1 MQACQ
6 RRCNNSIGSTLAEA
20 ARLCVIS
27 RSEIGHSVIRRSL
40 ISRLLVS
47 IAMVACPAIF
57 TVHAAEPARYPT
69 KPIRLVVPQQAGS
82 SNDTLSRV
90 MAIFLGDALGQQV
103 VVDNRPG
110 AGGVIGMEIAAAA
123 LPDGYTLLSMATA
136 QIISAHLQKNL
147 AYDTFRDFAPIS
159 QFGVTYNV
167 LITHP
172 SISVAS
178 AKDFVALAKSR
189 PGQINMASAG
199 PGSQSHLAGTM
210 FSLVSG
216 INVLHVPY
224 KGAGASISAVL
235 GNESQFSVTPLPATV
250 GHIKSGRLKALAL
263 SSRKRSQNQP
273 EIPTFNEQGI
283 NFESSGWN
291 GLIAQHATPKPVLDR
306 LYVALEKVMAS
317 PAFRE
322 QMARQGA
329 EVVASSPQE
338 FAQFIRKEFNL
349 YGPVVKAANLKA
361 D

>member
-1 MQACQ
+1 MQASKQ
-6 RRCNNSIGSTLAEA
+6 LFNNSISATLPGRTIPSVFGCSLI
-20 ARLCVIS
+20 ARLFA
-27 RSEIGHSVIRRSL
+27 
-40 ISRLLVS
+40 S
-47 IAMVACPAIF
+47 IAMVVCPVIF
-57 TVHAAEPARYPT
+57 KVQAAEPLRYPS

-90 MAIFLGDALGQQV
+90 MANFLGESLGQQV

-123 LPDGYTLLSMATA
+123 LPDGHTLLSMATA
-136 QIISAHLQKNL
+136 QVISPHLQKNL
-147 AYDTFRDFAPIS
+147 SYDTFRDFAPIS

-172 SISVAS
+172 SVAVAG

-199 PGSQSHLAGTM
+199 PGSQSHLAGVM

-263 SSRKRSQNQP
+263 SSKKRSQSLP
-273 EIPTFNEQGI
+273 EIPTFSEQGI

-306 LYVALEKVMAS
+306 LYVALGKVVTA
-317 PAFRE
+317 PTFRE

-329 EVVASSPQE
+329 EVVASNPQE
-338 FAQFIRKEFNL
+338 FAQFIRKEFDL

>member
-1 MQACQ
+1 MQPF
-6 RRCNNSIGSTLAEA
+6 RMNFNKSTGPASPGRTLT
-20 ARLCVIS
+20 
-27 RSEIGHSVIRRSL
+27 SVTGRIMSGQ
-40 ISRLLVS
+40 LVVA
-47 IAMVACPAIF
+47 IAMAAYPLIF
-57 TVHAAEPARYPT
+57 NVHAAEPLRYPS

-90 MAIFLGDALGQQV
+90 MANFLGESLGQQV

-123 LPDGYTLLSMATA
+123 LPDGHTLLSMATA
-136 QIISAHLQKNL
+136 QVISPHLQKNL
-147 AYDTFRDFAPIS
+147 SYDTLRDFAPIS

-172 SISVAS
+172 SVAAAS
-178 AKDFVALAKSR
+178 AKDFVALARSR

-250 GHIKSGRLKALAL
+250 GHIKAGRLKALAL
-263 SSRKRSQNQP
+263 SSKKRSQNLP
-273 EIPTFNEQGI
+273 EIPTFTEQGI

-291 GLIAQHATPKPVLDR
+291 GLVAQQATPKPVLNQIY
-306 LYVALEKVMAS
+306 LALDKVMAT
-317 PAFRE
+317 PGFRE
-322 QMARQGA
+322 QMGRQGA
-329 EVVASSPQE
+329 EVLASNPQE

>member
-1 MQACQ
+1 MQPF
-6 RRCNNSIGSTLAEA
+6 RKLFNNSTGSALSGRTVPSVTSRIMGSQLVA
-20 ARLCVIS
+20 A
-27 RSEIGHSVIRRSL
+27 
-40 ISRLLVS
+40 
-47 IAMVACPAIF
+47 IAMAACPLIF
-57 TVHAAEPARYPT
+57 NVHAAEPLRYPA
-69 KPIRLVVPQQAGS
+69 KPIRLIVPQQAGS
-82 SNDTLSRV
+82 SNDTLSRA
-90 MAIFLGDALGQQV
+90 MAGFLGDALAQQV

-136 QIISAHLQKNL
+136 QIISAHLHKNL
-147 AYDTFRDFAPIS
+147 AYDTFRDFAPVS

-172 SISVAS
+172 SVS
-178 AKDFVALAKSR
+178 ATNARNFVSLAKAR

-210 FSLVSG
+210 FSLATG

-263 SSRKRSQNQP
+263 SSKKRSQNQP

-306 LYVALEKVMAS
+306 LYQALDKVMAT

-322 QMARQGA
+322 QMGRQGA
-329 EVVASSPQE
+329 EVLASNPQE